1 MQELL
6 AFWARVRVAVGPHG
20 GALANVMFMPR
31 GGAALVE
38 LFPVDPVTGA
48 PLQRLAAGGARRGW
62 ARVCMRLIL
71 LGHAG
76 LLTFYAPDHVARA
89 RALCATRHAAGALHV
104 VSGDLFALH
113 AMDQGKRD
121 NAAPLP
127 ACSPLCAG
135 CVREGRAHSNVPL
148 SGIACSRAILL
159 RSHREASMHLAV
171 RQA

>member
-1 MQELL
+1 LQELL

-48 PLQRLAAGGARRGW
+48 PLQ
-62 ARVCMRLIL
+62 RLIL